1 MPSRSIQL
9 TAEHE
14 AFLEKMLRAGEYP
27 NASEAIGD
35 ALSALRRRREAQRLR
50 QEELRAELARGVRA
64 LDRGDFTEIAD
75 EELDAYL
82 DDLAA
87 PR

>member
-1 MPSRSIQL
+1 MTSRSIHL

-14 AFLEKMLRAGEYP
+14 AFLETMLRAGEYP

-35 ALSALRRRREAQRLR
+35 ALSALRRRREAQRMR
-50 QEELRAELARGVRA
+50 EEDLRAELARGVRA

-75 EELDAYL
+75 EELDAFL
-82 DDLAA
+82 EDLAA
-87 PR
+87 SR